1 MNEGR
6 MAEGGNSRGNYGT
19 GKTRESK
26 ADEKAFSLNEIIE
39 GMLIL
44 LQSTG

>member
-1 MNEGR
+1 MKAGWLK
-6 MAEGGNSRGNYGT
+6 AEIAEEIIELVKPG
-19 GKTRESK
+19 ESK